1 MKISIDNHYIFYTM
15 AKRRF
20 YTSSFKLA
28 IFEYAEKNGNRPA
41 SRKFGVDEKSVCE
54 WRSSK
59 LKL

>member
-1 MKISIDNHYIFYTM
+1 M